1 MAATRVVETAA
12 LGPLAGAAAVTL
24 PLAGSALD
32 LAAGLAEGEPL
43 PRAVARAVG
52 GAVGA
57 DLGSRVGMA
66 ACGGEAAA
74 TQGAG
79 LVVCPVVTVV
89 TGAVGAEVGR
99 RAVRLYDEVVDPP
112 EAERVSEA
120 PG

>member
-1 MAATRVVETAA
+1 
-12 LGPLAGAAAVTL
+12 
-24 PLAGSALD
+24 
-32 LAAGLAEGEPL
+32 
-43 PRAVARAVG
+43 
-52 GAVGA
+52 
-57 DLGSRVGMA
+57 MA